1 MCYSLWEIKR
11 EYQTWR
17 RWLHQ
22 QIFPQSALYYGI
34 CRTWRCRLD
43 NYLPICSSLYGRH
56 HHVPY
61 RIVYGV
67 FQMKIHGKFSIL

>member
-17 RWLHQ
+17 RRLHQ

-34 CRTWRCRLD
+34 R
-43 NYLPICSSLYGRH
+43 
-56 HHVPY
+56 
-61 RIVYGV
+61 
-67 FQMKIHGKFSIL
+67 GK